1 MSKGG
6 TAGPVTGKE
15 GGRFHLETR
24 GEDLKVGW
32 GGGFATV
39 KVRRKEG
46 WVGNSDNAIREK
58 EGQIREILLW
68 QANRGG

>member
-15 GGRFHLETR
+15 GGRFHMETR

-32 GGGFATV
+32 GGGFA
-39 KVRRKEG
+39 R
-46 WVGNSDNAIREK
+46 AP
-58 EGQIREILLW
+58 LL
-68 QANRGG
+68 ASV